1 MIERKAYGMIACT
14 NNPPT
19 HRDERVARPS
29 GIIHHNHNCNLR
41 GCDLNPH
48 IDRSAKSCKSLILN
62 DTPILRGQ
70 IQRYKARVLD
80 SLVLE
85 EKKILELPSIQMVEG
100 SFRNDAFYC
109 EGKTL

>member
-1 MIERKAYGMIACT
+1 M
-14 NNPPT
+14 
-19 HRDERVARPS
+19 
-29 GIIHHNHNCNLR
+29 R

-48 IDRSAKSCKSLILN
+48 IDRSATSCKNLILN

-85 EKKILELPSIQMVEG
+85 EKEILELPSIQMVEG
-100 SFRNDAFYC
+100 IYHSHTVERSKCPFEMMRFIVKV
-109 EGKTL
+109 KTL